1 MPTDKSRNNRPT
13 PKNIDANKL
22 INISLRISPVLLNTF
37 GRDTTKTKNQDV
49 KKVPIINNTVAKCGN
64 TDGLIGNT
72 CRDSDSIS
80 YSKLN
85 E

>member
-22 INISLRISPVLLNTF
+22 ISISLKMAPVLLDTF
-37 GRDTTKTKNQDV
+37 GRVTTNTKNQDV

-72 CRDSDSIS
+72 CRDSDSIF
-80 YSKLN
+80 YS
-85 E
+85 